1 MNIEVHISFQVTIFA
16 FLRQIRRGRIAGS
29 YGSSIFNFGETSM
42 PFCTVAGPI
51 YIPINSAQGFS
62 FHHFITNTYF
72 LSFFFLAVPHG
83 LGDLRFLTRD

>member
-16 FLRQIRRGRIAGS
+16 FLRQIHRSRIAGS
-29 YGSSIFNFGETSM
+29 YGSPIFNLGETSI

-72 LSFFFLAVPHG
+72 LTLPF
-83 LGDLRFLTRD
+83 